1 LPDFGF
7 SFYFELKPLGIVAFN
22 IVLCI
27 IIYYVVCVRADAVE
41 LLQKVLRKMKEDEL
55 MQLNTKKTVKYA
67 SYAAKISSSLGS
79 TDRSDHDKHFAEWL
93 VSNLHKPIGDPPC
106 KKDLWSGFHQIRST
120 PEFFATWREYLKKYD
135 LENEPAFC

>member
-1 LPDFGF
+1 MPDFGF

-55 MQLNTKKTVKYA
+55 MQLNTEKNCEMCIIC
-67 SYAAKISSSLGS
+67 S
-79 TDRSDHDKHFAEWL
+79 
-93 VSNLHKPIGDPPC
+93 
-106 KKDLWSGFHQIRST
+106 
-120 PEFFATWREYLKKYD
+120 
-135 LENEPAFC
+135 